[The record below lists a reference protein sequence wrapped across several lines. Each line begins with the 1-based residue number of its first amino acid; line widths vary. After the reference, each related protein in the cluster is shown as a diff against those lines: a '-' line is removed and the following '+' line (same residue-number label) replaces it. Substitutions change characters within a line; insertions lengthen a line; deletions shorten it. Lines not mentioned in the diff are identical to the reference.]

1 VTAQYDPITVDVWRG
16 PSVESRHQVVASV
29 VDERGTEVARYGD
42 AGFSTYWRSS
52 AKPFQARPWVDDGTV
67 GHFGWGDEEIAI
79 MSASHVGAPQHV
91 ELVRR
96 MLADIGLSEDDLLAD
111 RDLKARQNCSGNH
124 TGMLAACVRHGWDV
138 ATYQQADHPA
148 QIEGVESVSEAAGI
162 AVSAMPCGVD
172 GCGIV
177 VCATPITA
185 AARAYARL
193 PRLAPRISA
202 AMLANPVL
210 IEGDGEEDTVIMQ
223 AFPGVLSK
231 GGAEGLCCVALP
243 DGGGMAVKALDG
255 ASRAPGPALIALLVR
270 HMGLPDVPDAARHR
284 SRPPVVTAAGDVVG
298 ELVVSLP
305 GG

>member
-1 VTAQYDPITVDVWRG
+1 MTAQYDPITVDVWRG
-16 PSVESRHQVVASV
+16 PSVESRHEVVASV
-29 VDERGTEVARYGD
+29 VDERGVEVARYGD
-42 AGFSTYWRSS
+42 ASFSTYWRSS

-67 GHFGWGDEEIAI
+67 DHFGWGDEQIAM
-79 MSASHVGAPQHV
+79 MSASHVGAPLHI

-111 RDLKARQNCSGNH
+111 RDLKAGQNCSGNH

-138 ATYQQADHPA
+138 ATYQRADHPA
-148 QIEGVESVSEAAGI
+148 QVAGVESVAEAAGI

-193 PRLAPRISA
+193 PRLAPRIAA
-202 AMLANPVL
+202 AMLTHPVL
-210 IEGDGEEDTVIMQ
+210 IEGVGEEDTVIMQ

-243 DGGGMAVKALDG
+243 DGGGIAVKALDG

-270 HMGLPDVPDAARHR
+270 HLGLPGVPDAACLR
-284 SRPPVVTAAGDVVG
+284 SRPPVVTASGDVVG
-298 ELVVSLP
+298 ELVACLP
-305 GG
+305 DG